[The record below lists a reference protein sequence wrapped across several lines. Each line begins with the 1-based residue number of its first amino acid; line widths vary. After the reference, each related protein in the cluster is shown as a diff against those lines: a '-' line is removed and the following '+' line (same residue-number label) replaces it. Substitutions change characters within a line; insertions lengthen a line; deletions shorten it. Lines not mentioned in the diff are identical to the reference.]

1 MLEVTKKRVLVP
13 IVLILVIIEIACC
26 FLLWKGNSGKETL
39 LEEVKLKEEI
49 KDNGS
54 LAIKV
59 EQSDG
64 TYTDYY
70 DIPLK
75 EDGYIFNNEKS
86 GCLDAD
92 GNKVQD
98 ILSYRNNMVKV
109 DVKGTTFC
117 YLYFDLISDGDF
129 CIDQGITDLSDC
141 LLVMEDYSYDTGEA
155 IDYINDKGSV
165 TTSKIAPTV
174 TFQQSSTNKTGSI
187 VSFSSNIAV
196 GKSYSFN
203 TTTGL
208 YSLKDYSTVTI
219 SDDYIGYYTCG
230 STSTSGCTTLYK
242 INDYSVTTSSASTTY
257 TITDADVYT
266 YKTLDSFDS
275 EVGLYATT
283 DDDGTTYFYRGAV
296 KNNYVSFGGY
306 IWRVIRINGN
316 GTVRMIYAG
325 TSTSATGADASIGTS
340 QYNSKYWD
348 PTYVGYKYSDSNM
361 PYYENQT
368 LTTYT
373 NMQSSYKYCYSKSFT
388 TNATN
393 RTFQLSQ
400 VADETICGTWS
411 ETYSKALSEGYIY
424 TLFNTSTTSTH
435 YRVFKLD
442 SYVNATQAK
451 GYYISYNSPNYAS
464 TLQNETDST
473 IKTKIDTWYASN
485 IVGKTDAN
493 GKAIT
498 DYISDEVFC
507 NDRSIHSGSGYLMSP
522 TTYYKPYQRIANQF
536 APSLSCSQDSDKFS
550 VSNGNLT
557 YPVALIT
564 IDEASLA
571 GGRTSN
577 VNDQYYLY
585 TGQTYWTMSPSVFY
599 EWSGHAY
606 VWHVFSTGQLD
617 VWGYVSATIGV
628 RPVINLKSDVSIT
641 QGTGTASNPYVLTYS
656 GN

>member
-13 IVLILVIIEIACC
+13 IVLILVIIEILCC
-26 FLLWKGNSGKETL
+26 FLLWKGNSGNETL

-49 KDNGS
+49 KDNES
-54 LAIKV
+54 FAIMV

-64 TYTDYY
+64 SYEDYY

-75 EDGYIFNNEKS
+75 EDGYIFNDEKS

-165 TTSKIAPTV
+165 TTNKIAPTV
-174 TFQQSSTNKTGSI
+174 TFQQSSKNETGTSI

-196 GKSYSFN
+196 GTSYSFN

-208 YSLKDYSTVTI
+208 YSLKEYSTVTM

-230 STSTSGCTTLYK
+230 STSTSGCTKLYK
-242 INDYSVTTSSASTTY
+242 INAYTKTSSSSSTTY
-257 TITDADVYT
+257 RITDADVYT
-266 YKTLDSFDS
+266 YKTMDSFDS

-283 DDDGTTYFYRGAV
+283 DDDGPTYFYRGAV
-296 KNNYVSFGGY
+296 KNNYVSFGGF
-306 IWRVIRINGN
+306 IWRIIRINGN

-325 TSTSATGADASIGTS
+325 TSSSATGADASIGTS

-361 PYYENQT
+361 PLYENTT

-373 NMQSSYKYCYSKSFT
+373 NMQSSYVYYYGTEYT
-388 TNATN
+388 TDSTN
-393 RTFQLSQ
+393 RTFQLSGS
-400 VADETICGTWS
+400 TMSGTWS
-411 ETYSKALSEGYIY
+411 EVHEAALSGGYKY
-424 TLFNTSTTSTH
+424 TCFSTSANGTC
-435 YRVFKLD
+435 YRLFKLD
-442 SYVNATQAK
+442 SYASATSAK
-451 GYYISYNSPNYAS
+451 GYYISYNSPSYNS

-473 IKTKIDTWYASN
+473 IKGKIDTWYASN

-493 GKAIT
+493 GLEIT
-498 DYISDEVFC
+498 KYISDEVFC

-522 TTYYKPYQRIANQF
+522 TTYYKPYNRIASQF
-536 APSLSCSQDSDKFS
+536 KPSLSCSQTSDKFS

-571 GGRTSN
+571 GGRTGN

-585 TGQTYWTMSPSVFY
+585 TGQTYWTMSPYFFNSHSGYARVWSV
-599 EWSGHAY
+599 H
-606 VWHVFSTGQLD
+606 STGQF
-617 VWGYVSATIGV
+617 GNAYPAYAYGV

-656 GN
+656 ES

>member
-64 TYTDYY
+64 TYIDYY

-165 TTSKIAPTV
+165 TPSKIAPTV
-174 TFQQSSTNKTGSI
+174 TYKS
-187 VSFSSNIAV
+187 VSENQNGELKNFYGNVVV

-203 TTTGL
+203 TITGL
-208 YSLKDYSTVTI
+208 YSLKEYSTVTM

-230 STSTSGCTTLYK
+230 SSTTSSCTTLYK
-242 INDYSVTTSSASTTY
+242 INTYTKEVGTTNTTY
-257 TITDADVYT
+257 KITDADIYT
-266 YKTLDSFDS
+266 YKAIDSFDS

-283 DDDGTTYFYRGAV
+283 DDYGTTYFYRGAV

-306 IWRVIRINGN
+306 IWRIIRINGN

-325 TSTSATGADASIGTS
+325 TSTSAA
-340 QYNSKYWD
+340 
-348 PTYVGYKYSDSNM
+348 
-361 PYYENQT
+361 
-368 LTTYT
+368 
-373 NMQSSYKYCYSKSFT
+373 
-388 TNATN
+388 
-393 RTFQLSQ
+393 
-400 VADETICGTWS
+400 
-411 ETYSKALSEGYIY
+411 
-424 TLFNTSTTSTH
+424 
-435 YRVFKLD
+435 
-442 SYVNATQAK
+442 
-451 GYYISYNSPNYAS
+451 
-464 TLQNETDST
+464 
-473 IKTKIDTWYASN
+473 
-485 IVGKTDAN
+485 GKM
-493 GKAIT
+493 
-498 DYISDEVFC
+498 
-507 NDRSIHSGSGYLMSP
+507 H
-522 TTYYKPYQRIANQF
+522 Q
-536 APSLSCSQDSDKFS
+536 
-550 VSNGNLT
+550 
-557 YPVALIT
+557 
-564 IDEASLA
+564 
-571 GGRTSN
+571 
-577 VNDQYYLY
+577 
-585 TGQTYWTMSPSVFY
+585 
-599 EWSGHAY
+599 
-606 VWHVFSTGQLD
+606 
-617 VWGYVSATIGV
+617 
-628 RPVINLKSDVSIT
+628 
-641 QGTGTASNPYVLTYS
+641 
-656 GN
+656 